1 MEIGDRV
8 VIDTKGRLGWAD
20 GKTGTIVA
28 FCERVDFPLEDLNSR
43 YMYQVRADDM
53 NLKTPPYGLI
63 AVLENE
69 VQPETAVYMD
79 IQKDDPVNHPNH
91 YTDGKYE
98 CIDYIESSGYFMNG
112 YLFNAVKYIS
122 RAGKKDPN
130 KYEEDLRKA
139 IWYLKRND
147 ERKQKQNQNQLPS
160 ISTEDYIRDKGLE
173 DTLPGIALELIADK
187 NYKLAVKV
195 LEMELKTHEEHP
207 LK

>member
-8 VIDTKGRLGWAD
+8 VIDTKGRLKWAD
-20 GKTGTIVA
+20 GKTGSIVQIDEELEVLKIHYL
-28 FCERVDFPLEDLNSR
+28 CNIRVDGMDP
-43 YMYQVRADDM
+43 
-53 NLKTPPYGLI
+53 KTPPYGLV
-63 AVLENE
+63 AVWEDE
-69 VQPETAVYMD
+69 IRPETTVYMD

-122 RAGKKDPN
+122 RAGKKDPD

-173 DTLPGIALELIADK
+173 DTLPGLALELIADK
-187 NYKLAVKV
+187 NYKLAAKV
-195 LEMELKTHEEHP
+195 LEMELNTHKEHP
-207 LK
+207 SK